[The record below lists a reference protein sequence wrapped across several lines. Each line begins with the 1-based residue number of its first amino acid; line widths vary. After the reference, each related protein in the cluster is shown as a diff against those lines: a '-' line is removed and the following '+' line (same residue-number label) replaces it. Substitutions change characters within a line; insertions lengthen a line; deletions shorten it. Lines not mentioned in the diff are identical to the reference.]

1 MKFSLIFIIF
11 FLFSCSNGTF
21 NTNNNKSYTSKGFAL
36 IYDENDYQNKIISTK
51 LNPNNIE
58 IGHNQL
64 NKNSYVVI
72 TNPINKKSLT
82 LKVSKKVKYPDFFK
96 VLITEKLANELNLNP
111 KMPYIEIEKRVKN
124 KSFVA
129 KKAVTHSEEKNVLTK
144 VPITKVK
151 INDISKDSKDPSKNQ
166 YANKYSIIVGNF
178 YSKKWAESLID
189 ILVNEDINKEVFK
202 VIKLGKNNYQLL
214 AGPYTSIN
222 TLKSDYFKLNKYG
235 FDNLDLKKTK

>member
-36 IYDENDYQNKIISTK
+36 IYDENDYQKKIISTK

-189 ILVNEDINKEVFK
+189 ILVNEDINKEVFR

>member
-11 FLFSCSNGTF
+11 FLFSCSNGNF
-21 NTNNNKSYTSKGFAL
+21 NTSIDKSYASKGFAL
-36 IYDENDYQNKIISTK
+36 IYDENDYYKKIISTK

-72 TNPINKKSLT
+72 TNPINKKSIKM
-82 LKVSKKVKYPDFFK
+82 KVTKKVKYPNFFK
-96 VLITEKLANELNLNP
+96 AVITQKLANQLNLNP

-129 KKAVTHSEEKNVLTK
+129 KKAVTHLEEKNVLTK
-144 VPITKVK
+144 APITQVK
-151 INDISKDSKDPSKNQ
+151 INDISKGSKNSSKNEHP
-166 YANKYSIIVGNF
+166 NKYSIIVGNF

-189 ILVNEDINKEVFK
+189 ILVNEDIKKEVFK
-202 VIKLGKNNYQLL
+202 VNKLDKNNYQLL
-214 AGPYTSIN
+214 AGPYSSIN

-235 FDNLDLKKTK
+235 FDNLDLKVVK

>member
-1 MKFSLIFIIF
+1 MKFACKKI
-11 FLFSCSNGTF
+11 
-21 NTNNNKSYTSKGFAL
+21 TNYTKFDNKTNYTSKGFAL
-36 IYDENDYQNKIISTK
+36 IYDENDYQKKIISTK

-82 LKVSKKVKYPDFFK
+82 LMVSKKVKYPDFFK

-151 INDISKDSKDPSKNQ
+151 INDISKDSQDPTKNQ

-235 FDNLDLKKTK
+235 FDNLDLKVVK

>member
-36 IYDENDYQNKIISTK
+36 IYDENDYQKKIISTK

-151 INDISKDSKDPSKNQ
+151 ISDISKDSKDPSKNQ

>member
-36 IYDENDYQNKIISTK
+36 IYDENDYQKKIISTK

-235 FDNLDLKKTK
+235 FDNLDLKQND

>member
-36 IYDENDYQNKIISTK
+36 IYDENDYQKKIISTK

-151 INDISKDSKDPSKNQ
+151 INDISKDSKDPLKNQ
-166 YANKYSIIVGNF
+166 YANKYSIVVGNF

-235 FDNLDLKKTK
+235 FDNLDIKKTK

>member
-36 IYDENDYQNKIISTK
+36 IYDENDYQKKIISTK

-151 INDISKDSKDPSKNQ
+151 INDISKDSKDPLKNQ
-166 YANKYSIIVGNF
+166 YANKYSIVVGNF

-202 VIKLGKNNYQLL
+202 VNKLGKNNYQLL

>member
-36 IYDENDYQNKIISTK
+36 IYDEKDYQNKIISTK

-144 VPITKVK
+144 APITKVK
-151 INDISKDSKDPSKNQ
+151 INDISKDSKNSLKNKST
-166 YANKYSIIVGNF
+166 NKYSIIVGNF

>member
-36 IYDENDYQNKIISTK
+36 IYDENDYQKKIISTK

-166 YANKYSIIVGNF
+166 YANKYSIVVGNF
-178 YSKKWAESLID
+178 FSKKWAESLID

>member
-36 IYDENDYQNKIISTK
+36 IYDENDYQKKIISTK

-96 VLITEKLANELNLNP
+96 VLITQKLANELNLNP

>member
-21 NTNNNKSYTSKGFAL
+21 NTSNKKSYTSKGFAL
-36 IYDENDYQNKIISTK
+36 IYDENDYQKKIISTK

-166 YANKYSIIVGNF
+166 FANKYSIIVGNF

>member
-11 FLFSCSNGTF
+11 FLFSCSNGSF

-36 IYDENDYQNKIISTK
+36 IYDENDYQKKKISTK

-189 ILVNEDINKEVFK
+189 ILVNEDINKEVFR
-202 VIKLGKNNYQLL
+202 VIKLGKNNYQLV

>member
-1 MKFSLIFIIF
+1 MKFSLIFITF
-11 FLFSCSNGTF
+11 FLLSCSNGTF

-36 IYDENDYQNKIISTK
+36 IYDENDYKKKIISTK

-64 NKNSYVVI
+64 NRNSFVVI
-72 TNPINKKSLT
+72 TNPINKKSLK
-82 LKVSKKVKYPDFFK
+82 LKVTKKAKYPDFFK
-96 VLITEKLANELNLNP
+96 VLITEKLANELNLNL

-124 KSFVA
+124 KSFIA
-129 KKAVTHSEEKNVLTK
+129 KKAITHTEEKNVLTK
-144 VPITKVK
+144 APITKVK
-151 INDISKDSKDPSKNQ
+151 ISDISRDSSSHSKNQ
-166 YANKYSIIVGNF
+166 YANKYAIIVGNF

-189 ILVNEDINKEVFK
+189 ILVNEDIKKEVFK
-202 VIKLGKNNYQLL
+202 VNKLGKNNYQLL

-222 TLKSDYFKLNKYG
+222 ALKSDYFKLNRYG

>member
-36 IYDENDYQNKIISTK
+36 IYDENDYQKKIISTK

-129 KKAVTHSEEKNVLTK
+129 KKAVTYSEEKNVLTK
-144 VPITKVK
+144 APITKVK
-151 INDISKDSKDPSKNQ
+151 INDISKDSKNSSKNK
-166 YANKYSIIVGNF
+166 YTNKYSIIVGNF

-235 FDNLDLKKTK
+235 FDNLDLKVVK

>member
-1 MKFSLIFIIF
+1 MKFSLIFITF
-11 FLFSCSNGTF
+11 FLLSCSNGTF
-21 NTNNNKSYTSKGFAL
+21 NTNNNKPYTSKGFAL
-36 IYDENDYQNKIISTK
+36 IYDENDYQKKIISTK

-64 NKNSYVVI
+64 NKNSFVVI
-72 TNPINKKSLT
+72 TNPINKKSLK
-82 LKVSKKVKYPDFFK
+82 LKVTKKVKYPDFFK

-111 KMPYIEIEKRVKN
+111 KMPYIEIEKSVKN
-124 KSFVA
+124 KSFIA
-129 KKAVTHSEEKNVLTK
+129 KKAITHIEEKNVLTK
-144 VPITKVK
+144 APITKVK
-151 INDISKDSKDPSKNQ
+151 ISDISRDSSSHSKNQ

-189 ILVNEDINKEVFK
+189 ILVNEDIKKEVFK
-202 VIKLGKNNYQLL
+202 VNKLGKNNYQLL

-222 TLKSDYFKLNKYG
+222 ALKSDYFKLNRYG

>member
-36 IYDENDYQNKIISTK
+36 IYDENDYQKKIISTK

-166 YANKYSIIVGNF
+166 HANKYSIIVGNF

>member
-1 MKFSLIFIIF
+1 MKFSSIFIIF
-11 FLFSCSNGTF
+11 FLFSSSNGTF

-111 KMPYIEIEKRVKN
+111 KKPYIEIEKRVKN
-124 KSFVA
+124 NSYVA

>member
-11 FLFSCSNGTF
+11 FLFSCSNGNF
-21 NTNNNKSYTSKGFAL
+21 NTSTDKSYASKGFAL
-36 IYDENDYQNKIISTK
+36 IYDENDYQKKIISTK

-72 TNPINKKSLT
+72 TNPINKKSIK
-82 LKVSKKVKYPDFFK
+82 LKVTKKVKYPDFFK
-96 VLITEKLANELNLNP
+96 VLITQKLANQLNLNP

-129 KKAVTHSEEKNVLTK
+129 KKAVTHLEEKNVLTK
-144 VPITKVK
+144 APITQVK
-151 INDISKDSKDPSKNQ
+151 INDISKDSKNSSKNEHP
-166 YANKYSIIVGNF
+166 NKYSIIVGNF

-189 ILVNEDINKEVFK
+189 ILVNEDIKKEVFK
-202 VIKLGKNNYQLL
+202 VNKLDKNNYQLL
-214 AGPYTSIN
+214 AGPYSSIN

-235 FDNLDLKKTK
+235 FDNLDLKITE

>member
-1 MKFSLIFIIF
+1 MKFSSIFIIF
-11 FLFSCSNGTF
+11 FLFSCSNATF
-21 NTNNNKSYTSKGFAL
+21 NTNNDTSYTSKGFAL
-36 IYDENDYQNKIISTK
+36 IYDENDYQKKIISTK

-189 ILVNEDINKEVFK
+189 ILVNEDINKEVFR

>member
-36 IYDENDYQNKIISTK
+36 IYDENDYQKKIISTK

-151 INDISKDSKDPSKNQ
+151 INDISKDSKDPLKNQ

>member
-36 IYDENDYQNKIISTK
+36 IYDENDYQKKIISTK

-111 KMPYIEIEKRVKN
+111 KMPYIEIEKRIKN

-202 VIKLGKNNYQLL
+202 VNKLGKNNYQLL

-235 FDNLDLKKTK
+235 FDNLDLKTTK

>member
-36 IYDENDYQNKIISTK
+36 IYDENDYQKKIISTK

-166 YANKYSIIVGNF
+166 YANKYSIVVGNF

-189 ILVNEDINKEVFK
+189 ILVNEDINKEVFR

>member
-36 IYDENDYQNKIISTK
+36 IYDENDYQKKIISTK

-202 VIKLGKNNYQLL
+202 VIRLDKNNYQLL

-235 FDNLDLKKTK
+235 FDNLDLKITK

>member
-11 FLFSCSNGTF
+11 FLFSCSNGNF
-21 NTNNNKSYTSKGFAL
+21 NTSINKSYSSKGFAL
-36 IYDENDYQNKIISTK
+36 IYDENDYQKKIISTK

-72 TNPINKKSLT
+72 TNPINKKSIK
-82 LKVSKKVKYPDFFK
+82 LKVTKKVKYPDFFK
-96 VLITEKLANELNLNP
+96 VLITQKLANQLNLNP

-144 VPITKVK
+144 APITQVK
-151 INDISKDSKDPSKNQ
+151 INDISKDSQNSTQNEHP
-166 YANKYSIIVGNF
+166 YKYSIIVGNF
-178 YSKKWAESLID
+178 YSKNWAESLID
-189 ILVNEDINKEVFK
+189 ILVNEDIKKEVFK
-202 VIKLGKNNYQLL
+202 VNKLDKNNYQLL
-214 AGPYTSIN
+214 AGPYSSIN

-235 FDNLDLKKTK
+235 FDNLDLKITE

>member
-1 MKFSLIFIIF
+1 MKFILIFLTF
-11 FLFSCSNGTF
+11 FLLSCSNGTF

-36 IYDENDYQNKIISTK
+36 IYDENDYKKKIISTK

-64 NKNSYVVI
+64 NRNSFVVI
-72 TNPINKKSLT
+72 TNPINKKSLK
-82 LKVSKKVKYPDFFK
+82 LKVTKKAKYPDFFK
-96 VLITEKLANELNLNP
+96 VLITEKLANELNLNL

-124 KSFVA
+124 KSFIA
-129 KKAVTHSEEKNVLTK
+129 KKAITHTEEKNVLTK
-144 VPITKVK
+144 APITKVK
-151 INDISKDSKDPSKNQ
+151 ISDISRDSSSHSKNQ
-166 YANKYSIIVGNF
+166 YANKYAIIVGNF

-189 ILVNEDINKEVFK
+189 ILVNEDIKKEVFK
-202 VIKLGKNNYQLL
+202 VNKLGKNNYQLL

-222 TLKSDYFKLNKYG
+222 ALKSDYFKLNRYG

>member
-1 MKFSLIFIIF
+1 MKFSLIFITF
-11 FLFSCSNGTF
+11 FLLSCSNGTF

-36 IYDENDYQNKIISTK
+36 IYDENDYKKKIISTK

-64 NKNSYVVI
+64 NRNSFVVI
-72 TNPINKKSLT
+72 TNPINKKSLK
-82 LKVSKKVKYPDFFK
+82 LKVTKKAKYPDFFK

-124 KSFVA
+124 KSFIA
-129 KKAVTHSEEKNVLTK
+129 KKAITHTEEKNVLTK
-144 VPITKVK
+144 APITKVK
-151 INDISKDSKDPSKNQ
+151 ISDISRDSSSHSKNQ

-189 ILVNEDINKEVFK
+189 ILVNEDIKKEVFK
-202 VIKLGKNNYQLL
+202 VNKLGKNNYQLL

-222 TLKSDYFKLNKYG
+222 ALKSDYFKLNRYG

>member
-36 IYDENDYQNKIISTK
+36 IYDENDYQKKIISTK

-151 INDISKDSKDPSKNQ
+151 INDISKDSKDPLKNQ
-166 YANKYSIIVGNF
+166 YANKYSIVVGNF

>member
-36 IYDENDYQNKIISTK
+36 IYDENDYQKKIISTK

-151 INDISKDSKDPSKNQ
+151 INDISKDSQDPSKNQ

>member
-36 IYDENDYQNKIISTK
+36 IYDENDYQKKIISTK

-189 ILVNEDINKEVFK
+189 ILVNEDINKEVFR

-235 FDNLDLKKTK
+235 FDNLDLKVVK

>member
-36 IYDENDYQNKIISTK
+36 IYDENDYQKKIISTK

-144 VPITKVK
+144 VPITKVR
-151 INDISKDSKDPSKNQ
+151 INDISKESKNHSKNQ

>member
-36 IYDENDYQNKIISTK
+36 IYDENDYQKKIISTK

-111 KMPYIEIEKRVKN
+111 KMPYIEIEKRIKN

-202 VIKLGKNNYQLL
+202 VIKLRKNNYQLL

>member
-11 FLFSCSNGTF
+11 FLFSCSSGNF
-21 NTNNNKSYTSKGFAL
+21 NSNKYKSYTSKGFAL
-36 IYDENDYQNKIISTK
+36 IYDENDFQKKIISTK

-64 NKNSYVVI
+64 NKNSHVVI
-72 TNPINKKSLT
+72 TNPINKKSIN
-82 LKVSKKVKYPDFFK
+82 LKVAKKVKYPDFFK

-151 INDISKDSKDPSKNQ
+151 INDISKDSKDPLKNQ
-166 YANKYSIIVGNF
+166 YANKYSIVVGNF

>member
-36 IYDENDYQNKIISTK
+36 IYDENDYQKKIISTK

-202 VIKLGKNNYQLL
+202 VNKLGKNNYQLL

>member
-1 MKFSLIFIIF
+1 MKFSSIFIIF

-36 IYDENDYQNKIISTK
+36 IYDENDYQKKIISTK

-58 IGHNQL
+58 VGHNQL

-151 INDISKDSKDPSKNQ
+151 INDISKDSKDPSKIQ

-189 ILVNEDINKEVFK
+189 ILVNEDINKEVFR

-235 FDNLDLKKTK
+235 FDNLDLKITE

>member
-36 IYDENDYQNKIISTK
+36 IYDENDYQKKIISTK

-96 VLITEKLANELNLNP
+96 VLITEKLDNELNLNP

-189 ILVNEDINKEVFK
+189 ILVNEDINKEVFR

-214 AGPYTSIN
+214 AGPYPSIN